1 MKRTACGKRKKR
13 AEWLRVFFSGGLF
26 VQICSVIVIIF
37 IIVAIFTP
45 VLALHDPYEQ
55 NFINMFGHVSTNNP
69 LGTDDLGRDVLSRL
83 MYGARI
89 TLVTSLLSSLIAM
102 CIGVSL
108 GVTAGYFGGMWEKIV
123 MKFTDIQLSIPPLVL
138 AMVLAAVF
146 AKGMLGVAFIIGI
159 TVVPTYARMLHSVT
173 LSTRQSDYIIA
184 AEIIGKND
192 FQIMVSHILPNC
204 MPTIIVLFT
213 MNLGSAIMLEASLS
227 YLGIGIVPPTPTW
240 GGMVSEGYNYLMVEP
255 RLALLP
261 GICIVLV
268 VVAFNVIGDALRD
281 TLDPRLRG
289 RL

>member
-1 MKRTACGKRKKR
+1 MEKLLTERKKR
-13 AEWLRVFFSGGLF
+13 PEWLRVFLSGGLF
-26 VQICSVIVIIF
+26 VKICSAVAILF
-37 IIVAIFTP
+37 ILVAIFAP
-45 VLALHDPYEQ
+45 VLAPYDPYVQ
-55 NFINMFGHVSTNNP
+55 DFSNMFGPMTRNHP
-69 LGTDDLGRDVLSRL
+69 LGTDDLGRDVLTRL

-102 CIGVSL
+102 GIGVVL
-108 GVTAGYFGGMWEKIV
+108 GVTAGYFGGTWERIV

-146 AKGMLGVAFIIGI
+146 AKGMLGVALIIGI

-173 LSTRQSDYIIA
+173 LSTRQADYIVA
-184 AEIIGKND
+184 AEIIGKRD
-192 FQIMVSHILPNC
+192 YQIMLSHILPNC
-204 MPTIIVLFT
+204 IPTIIVLFT

-255 RLALLP
+255 SLALLP
-261 GICIVLV
+261 GICIILV

>member
-1 MKRTACGKRKKR
+1 M
-13 AEWLRVFFSGGLF
+13 
-26 VQICSVIVIIF
+26 
-37 IIVAIFTP
+37 
-45 VLALHDPYEQ
+45 
-55 NFINMFGHVSTNNP
+55 
-69 LGTDDLGRDVLSRL
+69 LSRL